1 MIYFSDCHTDF
12 MTEMKEKEEREK
24 YVKFIKASGGDLIS
38 CAIFTTFEKQDFS
51 QLIEF
56 KKEIEE
62 YKNKYNINLFL
73 TLEDIAIFNENN
85 LSKLISLSP
94 LSVTLTWNYANQ
106 FAGGALSKSGLTK
119 LGIKV
124 IKLFEEKNILIDC
137 AHLNR
142 KSFYQFC
149 NITKFPI
156 FVSHSNVYSLH
167 KKERNMTDK
176 QIEKIVLSGG
186 FLGLTFYQDFISNK
200 KISSKDIAN
209 QFDYLIKNFGSDNFG
224 LGTDF
229 FGFDKNKYP
238 ADILSYKDLF
248 NLQIALFEKGYKKEI
263 VDKLFFDNYKKF
275 LENFFDMTIKI

>member
-12 MTEMKEKEEREK
+12 MTELNEKEDREK
-24 YVKFIKASGGDLIS
+24 YIKFIKYCGGDFIN
-38 CAIFTTFEKQDFS
+38 CAVFTTEKKQS
-51 QLIEF
+51 LTQLIMYKE
-56 KKEIEE
+56 EIEE
-62 YKNKYNINLFL
+62 YKEKYNVNLFL
-73 TLEDIAIFNENN
+73 TLEDISIFNENN
-85 LSKLISLSP
+85 LCDLIFLHP
-94 LSVTLTWNYANQ
+94 LAVTLTWNYSNQ
-106 FAGGALSKSGLTK
+106 FAGGALSKDGITK
-119 LGIKV
+119 LGRKTIER
-124 IKLFEEKNILIDC
+124 LEENNILIDC